1 MMEDKYL
8 NRQDSREHIMK
19 DLIYIVD
26 DEESILEIIEYNLS
40 KNGYEVRGFKNGSS
54 FMDSFNAKKPDLAIL
69 DLMLP
74 DCDGY
79 DICKKIREKSDV
91 PIIILSARSEELDKV
106 LGLELGADDYVSK
119 PFGIRELLAR
129 VKNILK
135 RSKIKD
141 GSMTL
146 NNKYYF
152 NGTELIVDEG
162 KHTVSLDGIS
172 VKLNPKEFQVIVV
185 LLKNLDKLVPRLEL
199 IKEVWGE
206 DYYGDTRTLDV
217 HVRRIRKKMSYNDFG
232 SKHIKTVHGL
242 GYKAVQLI

>member
-1 MMEDKYL
+1 
-8 NRQDSREHIMK
+8 MK

-40 KNGYEVRGFKNGSS
+40 KNGYEVKGFKNGGS
-54 FMDSFNAKKPDLAIL
+54 FIDFFNAKKPDLVIL

-79 DICKKIREKSDV
+79 DICKKIRKGSDV
-91 PIIILSARSEELDKV
+91 PIIILSARSEEFDKV

-141 GSMTL
+141 ESRPF
-146 NNKYYF
+146 NREYYF
-152 NGTELIVDEG
+152 DGTKLVVDEE
-162 KHTVSLDGIS
+162 KHMISLGSKS
-172 VKLNPKEFQVIVV
+172 VKLNPKEFQVIII
-185 LLKNLDKLVPRLEL
+185 LLKNIDNLVPRMEL

-206 DYYGDTRTLDV
+206 DYFGDTRTLDV
-217 HVRRIRKKMSYNDFG
+217 HIRRIRKKMSYNGFG
-232 SKHIKTVHGL
+232 SKYIKTVHGL
-242 GYKAVQLI
+242 GYKVVKDI